1 MCKVARVNSHQRSI
15 DLLGYIIN
23 IVQFPS
29 TKNIPRKLY
38 CLTEDM
44 MHSDNAVNKLC
55 LLKNP
60 YSQTCIESP
69 NTSITTKTTSNKMK
83 MEIHNKSE
91 ASCWRNLST
100 KIDTHF
106 LYVRNFIYTFWLP
119 WQQTCMTGSCPVW
132 PWPGLT
138 LGCQPG
144 TKRNALGS
152 HPLCDFGPDPSRTP
166 T

>member
-69 NTSITTKTTSNKMK
+69 HTSVTTKD
-83 MEIHNKSE
+83 EDE
-91 ASCWRNLST
+91 NL
-100 KIDTHF
+100 
-106 LYVRNFIYTFWLP
+106 
-119 WQQTCMTGSCPVW
+119 Q
-132 PWPGLT
+132 
-138 LGCQPG
+138 
-144 TKRNALGS
+144 
-152 HPLCDFGPDPSRTP
+152 
-166 T
+166 

>member
-1 MCKVARVNSHQRSI
+1 MYNSPVQKTSQGNCI
-15 DLLGYIIN
+15 AWLKTWCIVIMQWIN
-23 IVQFPS
+23 YAYSKIH
-29 TKNIPRKLY
+29 IPRP
-38 CLTEDM
+38 
-44 MHSDNAVNKLC
+44 A
-55 LLKNP
+55 LKAP
-60 YSQTCIESP
+60 IHQLQL
-69 NTSITTKTTSNKMK
+69 KMK

-138 LGCQPG
+138 LGCRPG